1 MHFAPEELR
10 WVDVSREEVLTSGP
24 EAVDFAVGLLVPTT
38 ELDETMDFTESYYD
52 VEQAVVTRPG
62 TTLADGATL
71 DELRRS
77 RLGAPAGPSHDAVL
91 AAVQPDGEV
100 VIYESPPD
108 ALAGLRAGDVD
119 AVLIDYTT
127 ALELLRKDDAEVI
140 AVGRLPAQGD
150 VVWGLVTAEGSSLRA
165 CLAAAIANV
174 RQQSFDV
181 EIAQAWIEPGAPPLI
196 IE

>member
-1 MHFAPEELR
+1 
-10 WVDVSREEVLTSGP
+10 
-24 EAVDFAVGLLVPTT
+24 
-38 ELDETMDFTESYYD
+38 MDFTESYYD